1 MRFNDRTYFIL
12 RKLVEEGV
20 SSVPPDLKQRV
31 LLTIYVEYQKDIPNM
46 QLVTPSALGI
56 DKTSFEIAIDKLQN
70 ELLIKN
76 ANIVRGGRNPHPRL
90 VFLKNVM
97 MTPEGIQYAENLLMI
112 EPIDSAESKLKT
124 IIKKSTEWGFE
135 QLKDFAAKVM
145 AELLK
150 N

>member
-1 MRFNDRTYFIL
+1 SQGSTWINIGLTPITENCYNCSR
-12 RKLVEEGV
+12 E
-20 SSVPPDLKQRV
+20 KQ
-31 LLTIYVEYQKDIPNM
+31 IP
-46 QLVTPSALGI
+46 I
-56 DKTSFEIAIDKLQN
+56 F
-70 ELLIKN
+70 
-76 ANIVRGGRNPHPRL
+76 
-90 VFLKNVM
+90 
-97 MTPEGIQYAENLLMI
+97 GIQYAENLLMI